1 MSPIPE
7 EKWGTTRSLVRVV
20 CGLTAHSYHSKLVE
34 QKKHRTNLF
43 RHSLTLLK
51 HSKGQ
56 TADILLI
63 ILFQIPLQA
72 SLLMFESPQLNKY
85 SVETFQRKLYAG
97 RYIYIVSAVG
107 LSRSVEIQVHLVEEK
122 E

>member
-7 EKWGTTRSLVRVV
+7 EKWGTTRSLVRVLY
-20 CGLTAHSYHSKLVE
+20 GLTAHSYHSKLVE
-34 QKKHRTNLF
+34 QKKRRTNLF

-56 TADILLI
+56 IADILLI
-63 ILFQIPLQA
+63 IFFQIPLQA

-97 RYIYIVSAVG
+97 KYI
-107 LSRSVEIQVHLVEEK
+107 
-122 E
+122 

>member
-1 MSPIPE
+1 M
-7 EKWGTTRSLVRVV
+7 RVL

-43 RHSLTLLK
+43 RHSLT
-51 HSKGQ
+51 
-56 TADILLI
+56 DILLI